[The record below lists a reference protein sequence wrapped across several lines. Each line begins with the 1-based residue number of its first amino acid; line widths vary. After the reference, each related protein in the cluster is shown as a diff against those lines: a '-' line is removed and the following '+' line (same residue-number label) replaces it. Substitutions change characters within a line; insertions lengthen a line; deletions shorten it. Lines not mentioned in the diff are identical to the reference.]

1 MPLTPNF
8 TTSQSLGYPSKIN
21 LTDNST
27 GSDGAVA
34 SRRIYPT
41 DFAGTSIVSDGNTNS
56 YEPWALS
63 DTSTTID
70 ILNYDMALFIK
81 VDWLDSGNSVLY
93 TKTIPNVYRLYA
105 ITQYINLLKA
115 QSGNSSL
122 INRANFYQ
130 NLTKLLCSLKQAY
143 DAIYYAG
150 DVASAQRA
158 LNVCKE
164 LINNKSYFY

>member
-21 LTDNST
+21 LTDAST

-41 DFAGTSIVSDGNTNS
+41 NSAGSAVVSDGNTNN
-56 YEPWALS
+56 YEDWALS
-63 DTSTTID
+63 DVSTVID
-70 ILNYDMALFIK
+70 ILPYDMALFMR
-81 VDWLDSGNSVLY
+81 VDWLDSGGTVLY

-115 QSGNSSL
+115 QSGNVNL
-122 INRANFYQ
+122 INRGNFYQ

-150 DVASAQRA
+150 DVASSQRA
-158 LNVCKE
+158 LDVCKE
-164 LINNKSYFY
+164 LIDNKSYFY